1 MTSLFLE
8 RPAAPFERI
17 SAVTDTLATWL
28 PSEEDVAAV
37 AGWNF
42 VDWQISGWV
51 AYWQSAIPWLAEH
64 IRASGVLPPKE
75 IYAAINSVE
84 ADSRKRTQYM
94 LDNAVELLQALAAE
108 GIKAVLL
115 KGAVLAATYYPDHL
129 ARPMADLDILVKER
143 ELRRCTEILDALG
156 YRFYSRSAEDIV
168 FLRGERKENIWA
180 ADNVHPVEVHF
191 TLREEYAGIG
201 YDLAEEMW
209 AGSRLTPFWGE
220 LEALLPQ
227 APFLLHH
234 VCAHATSDWLIQR
247 GRLMQ
252 IDDIRRICAKMEPSE
267 WQLFAGSIP
276 PSGAR
281 FVYPALAFAD
291 RYARLTIPPFVH
303 EALRANCPVKLLEWI
318 EATQL
323 SDNSESNPADRSSL
337 GFVIAQRLSRSTGDR
352 LRFWLRSLFP
362 RRWNLAKRYPRLVET
377 PFWPIGYLLIN
388 VDRLYHVA
396 RRRFGSGPRA

>member
-17 SAVTDTLATWL
+17 SAVTNTLADWL
-28 PSEEDVAAV
+28 PSDEDAATV
-37 AGWNF
+37 AGWNL
-42 VDWQISGWV
+42 VDWQISAWV
-51 AYWQSAIPWLAEH
+51 AYWQNAIPWLAER
-64 IRASGVLPPKE
+64 IRASGALPPKE
-75 IYAAINSVE
+75 IYAAIDSVE

-94 LDNAVELLQALAAE
+94 LDNAVEFLQALAAE
-108 GIKAVLL
+108 GVQAVLL

-143 ELRRCTEILDALG
+143 DLKRSVETLDALG
-156 YRFYSRSAEDIV
+156 YRFYSRSAEDMV

-191 TLREEYAGIG
+191 KLREEYAGVG
-201 YDLAEEMW
+201 YDLARDMW
-209 AGSRLTPFWGE
+209 AGSHLTPFWGE
-220 LEALLPQ
+220 IEALLPP
-227 APFLLHH
+227 APLLLHH

-252 IDDIRRICAKMEPSE
+252 IDDIRKICAKMDPPK
-267 WQLFAGSIP
+267 WQLFAGSVP

-281 FVYPALAFAD
+281 FVYPALAFAG
-291 RYARLTIPPFVH
+291 RYAKLNIPRFVH
-303 EALRANCPVKLLEWI
+303 DTLRANCPAKLLEWI

-337 GFVIAQRLSRSTGDR
+337 GFVVARRLSRSTGDR
-352 LRFWLRSLFP
+352 VHFWIRSLFP

-377 PFWPIGYLLIN
+377 PFWWLGYLLIN
-388 VDRLYHVA
+388 IDRLRHVI
-396 RRRFGSGPRA
+396 RRRS